1 MKINNNNYLT
11 NVLLICV
18 KIKIVFFSIFDLK
31 QHDFRIKIMAPRFG
45 NAYSVRLL
53 IRHCQSELASQSLKI
68 VL

>member
-31 QHDFRIKIMAPRFG
+31 QHDFGIRNYGVFVSQIWKCIFCPSIDSALSIRI
-45 NAYSVRLL
+45 
-53 IRHCQSELASQSLKI
+53 SLSI
-68 VL
+68 P